1 MATIGNVVISVF
13 ASTKG
18 LSKSLAKAQKSI
30 GAFAKKAA
38 KTLKKLSV
46 VIGVGVAAGITA
58 VVATVNKYADEI
70 DKLAKTSRKIGITT
84 AELQKLQY
92 QAELTGVSTQTL
104 NMAMQRMVRRT
115 SEAAQGTGE
124 AKNALKELGLEA
136 QSLSKLSADEQF
148 YEIAK
153 AMRAVGNQGDKVR
166 LAMKIFD
173 TEGVALVN
181 TMNSNLALTAE
192 EFDALGISVTQSG
205 ARMVE
210 AYQDSKQKMSAIFS
224 GFGLKLTEQLAE
236 PFTKLIDWI
245 SQTIIEMGGMEAVAN
260 KVALAMVKSF
270 REVVGVIAKIAGLTD
285 KVKIGIAS
293 EQLKGAQSR
302 LKTKQSLGLDTTA
315 NVKEIQKYTQKLS
328 ELNKGDNS
336 LNSIDALIT
345 KLEKNISKQ
354 GEFVGGVEVGKRVGN
369 LASSSTKAAD
379 SMKALTEATNA
390 VTKNVVNK
398 SGGYQTALGFV
409 SDQPLDGRV
418 GSIQEYINSMPAGK
432 ALQDMRQ
439 RGVFGGTNAQTTPN
453 TKITL
458 NMVTDAGEVTGE
470 LMASQ
475 MFIDGINRLQ
485 NDKMSKT
492 ARMAAV

>member
-58 VVATVNKYADEI
+58 IVATVNKYASEI
-70 DKLAKTSRKIGITT
+70 DNLVKTSKKLGITT

-92 QAELTGVSTQTL
+92 QAELTGVSTKTL

-148 YEIAK
+148 YQIAEAMK
-153 AMRAVGNQGDKVR
+153 AVSNQGDKVR

-173 TEGVALVN
+173 TEGVSLVN
-181 TMNSNLALTAE
+181 TMNSNLAKTAE
-192 EFDALGISVTQSG
+192 EFDSLGISITQAG

-224 GFGLKLTEQLAE
+224 GFGLKLTEQLAG
-236 PFTKLIDWI
+236 PFTKLIEWI
-245 SQTIIEMGGMEAVAN
+245 TETVKQMGGME
-260 KVALAMVKSF
+260 KVAQKVARAIIGSMKVAIMAVDKLYKAFSSIENIMLRIERLKLVPAVFGEMAAQAATGSS
-270 REVVGVIAKIAGLTD
+270 VVGDATRRTLEIDSQIEKNNKSIANSSFAK
-285 KVKIGIAS
+285 
-293 EQLKGAQSR
+293 
-302 LKTKQSLGLDTTA
+302 GLDNLLNTLT
-315 NVKEIQKYTQKLS
+315 NSVGDTVSSTGKLAT
-328 ELNKGDNS
+328 N
-336 LNSIDALIT
+336 
-345 KLEKNISKQ
+345 
-354 GEFVGGVEVGKRVGN
+354 
-369 LASSSTKAAD
+369 STKAAV
-379 SMKALTEATNA
+379 SMKAVADTASA
-390 VTKNVVNK
+390 VTKSATSK

-409 SDQPLDGRV
+409 SDQPLEGRV

-432 ALQDMRQ
+432 ALQEMRQ
-439 RGVFGGTNAQTTPN
+439 RGVFGGANAQTTPN